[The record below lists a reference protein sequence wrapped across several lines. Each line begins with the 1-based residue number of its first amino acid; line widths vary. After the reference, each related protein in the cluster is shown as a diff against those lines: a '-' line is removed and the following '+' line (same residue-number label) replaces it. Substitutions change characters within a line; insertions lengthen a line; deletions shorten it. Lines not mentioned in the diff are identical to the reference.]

1 MAMRNEKKDR
11 ELVKEVQSY
20 CRKFFDSTLSVDVLE
35 DLFVELSYINPKAS
49 KEDIKELHKLPKKFF
64 RNKII
69 LNIFL
74 GYFENEVNGSERFV
88 SQRRFR
94 AFLALIYLKD
104 FVNESYVKIFCGK
117 KSFKSIEAN
126 VDPLK
131 IAGEV
136 YLSGNFKETFK
147 LADET
152 FFKYDTLP
160 SDVQNLSKMI

>member
-1 MAMRNEKKDR
+1 M
-11 ELVKEVQSY
+11 LLTCIFSY
-20 CRKFFDSTLSVDVLE
+20 NLHLLYRIAFNFSLDV
-35 DLFVELSYINPKAS
+35 
-49 KEDIKELHKLPKKFF
+49 
-64 RNKII
+64 
-69 LNIFL
+69 NIFL